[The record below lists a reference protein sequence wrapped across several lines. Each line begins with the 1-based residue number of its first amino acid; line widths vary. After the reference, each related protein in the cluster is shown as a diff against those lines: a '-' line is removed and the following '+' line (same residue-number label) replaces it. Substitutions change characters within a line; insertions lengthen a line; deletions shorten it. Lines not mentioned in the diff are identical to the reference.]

1 MQHALDTH
9 QHRGRYKD
17 KGSCEAYK
25 KKSEQKRE
33 QPQEIDEA
41 LVQHTH
47 TNPSEE
53 LCQRK
58 ALIHRP
64 AAAMSP

>member
-9 QHRGRYKD
+9 QHRSRYKD

-53 LCQRK
+53 LC
-58 ALIHRP
+58 
-64 AAAMSP
+64 